1 LDGLLVTLA
10 KTLAAT
16 AIMFLVGATIM
27 ALMKNLP
34 DGRSSDILRLA
45 VVVPSAAA
53 AYVLA
58 AKFLHIEMLS
68 LFTGG
73 R

>member
-1 LDGLLVTLA
+1 
-10 KTLAAT
+10 
-16 AIMFLVGATIM
+16 
-27 ALMKNLP
+27 LP
-34 DGRSSDILRLA
+34 DGRMFNVLRLA
-45 VVVPSAAA
+45 VVVPSSAVVYA
-53 AYVLA
+53 LA